1 MAEPAHNATMT
12 RLWEHRSSRGRNDA
26 THCDLR
32 RLAGGVRAGKHGV
45 APDKSRVRRVMVLG
59 TQNCPLTP
67 SLCMRNSR
75 HQTVAMPDRQHTAC
89 RLLPVPHTH
98 GRPPNEH
105 PPRIRRVPRA
115 ALTDQNLLI
124 MMPKSVSVAADLVGV
139 GGPTPGEQMRLLRAA
154 SRTYR
159 LLAGI
164 QLSDWR
170 NDRRRGRGQERGQS
184 GQGACIHTYT
194 LLSLKG
200 TAVQSWRRVAPLR
213 VGPPPAPTTRMNA
226 RRAGRGT
233 LWLPLSRRASR
244 CPDVPGLLGE
254 PRANVCRSGDVPA
267 RAATRKPVCTGAAT
281 AATAHWSQR
290 STHTRSERPHRCRHA
305 VCGGRGP
312 LLCGGQLSRRRSGP
326 TFGVRQSDHRI
337 LANYSTRSRIAGE
350 GARGHGWRVRAV
362 GADSRRQRCVLA

>member
-184 GQGACIHTYT
+184 GQGACTHTHT

-305 VCGGRGP
+305 GVWG
-312 LLCGGQLSRRRSGP
+312 SRTIALRRPTVETQERPHIWGP
-326 TFGVRQSDHRI
+326 TIRPQNFSQ
-337 LANYSTRSRIAGE
+337 L
-350 GARGHGWRVRAV
+350 
-362 GADSRRQRCVLA
+362 

>member
-1 MAEPAHNATMT
+1 M
-12 RLWEHRSSRGRNDA
+12 
-26 THCDLR
+26 
-32 RLAGGVRAGKHGV
+32 
-45 APDKSRVRRVMVLG
+45 
-59 TQNCPLTP
+59 
-67 SLCMRNSR
+67 
-75 HQTVAMPDRQHTAC
+75 HQTSQGSDASWSWAHKIVPSHLASACATADTRPWQCQTDSTLHAVCCQC
-89 RLLPVPHTH
+89 RTRTDALPT
-98 GRPPNEH
+98 NT
-105 PPRIRRVPRA
+105 PPRMRRVPCA

-170 NDRRRGRGQERGQS
+170 NDRRRGRGQGRGQS

-244 CPDVPGLLGE
+244 CPDVPGLLDE
-254 PRANVCRSGDVPA
+254 PRANVCCSGDVPG

-312 LLCGGQLSRRRSGP
+312 LLCGGQLSRRGRRKRPHIWGP
-326 TFGVRQSDHRI
+326 TIRPQNFSQ
-337 LANYSTRSRIAGE
+337 L
-350 GARGHGWRVRAV
+350 
-362 GADSRRQRCVLA
+362 